1 MTRTIRKRLIR
12 SVSLA
17 LAAMALSAPLAQAHT
32 DEFVPGVTDFPT
44 ATSDH
49 VPGVNDFRADR
60 FGVHVV
66 APAQNAAEPPAADTS
81 RLNHS
86 AVAFAVAA
94 GIAAAAIAAALLV
107 VTGRR
112 RNANAVA

>member
-66 APAQNAAEPPAADTS
+66 APAQNAAEPQAADTS
-81 RLNHS
+81 RLNHR
-86 AVAFAVAA
+86 AVAFAVA